1 MKITYDNK
9 IDALYLS
16 LKKGKVIK
24 TAKLSDTILADLNK
38 SGDVLGI
45 EILDASKY
53 SSDDHSSNSI
63 SFGGKSFELPSLSK

>member
-9 IDALYLS
+9 IDAIYFS
-16 LKKGKVIK
+16 LKKGRVIK

-53 SSDDHSSNSI
+53 SNNNNSNSI
-63 SFGGKSFELPSLSK
+63 SFGNKSFKLPSLSQ